1 MANPNHPTRA
11 ETPMAFIRAMV
22 EAYTQRGLD
31 PSSALRKA
39 QITPSQLKSTNARV
53 TTLQME
59 WMSEAAMREL
69 DDEALGWF
77 RRRLPWGSYGMLV
90 RASLTAPN
98 LGVALQRW
106 CRHHKLLTEDIVL
119 TLTQDKGVA
128 SLALHEHHPLGRM
141 REFCTVSVLRNALGV
156 ACWLSDSRIALSHT
170 ELNYPAPAHVDSYRV
185 LFEGPT
191 HFDAPVSRLCFD
203 AGYLQLPVRRDEAA
217 LQRMLERALLLIE
230 RNIFVYRS
238 GWLVI
243 LSGFFEPLFYLLSI
257 GLGIGALVG
266 GVVVDGQEIPYTAF
280 VAPALLASSAMNGA
294 TSHRA
299 AGTAATAR
307 WAACTKI
314 RSMSDDTFSSR
325 APSLPMPMIQ
335 KSMSP
340 PASLRGAPCRASSSD
355 RAWASAA
362 SSVTATTTSSM
373 APSGGAQALAIRA
386 VPCTS

>member
-1 MANPNHPTRA
+1 
-11 ETPMAFIRAMV
+11 
-22 EAYTQRGLD
+22 
-31 PSSALRKA
+31 
-39 QITPSQLKSTNARV
+39 
-53 TTLQME
+53 
-59 WMSEAAMREL
+59 MREL

-106 CRHHKLLTEDIVL
+106 CRHHHLLTEDIEL

-217 LQRMLERALLLIE
+217 LQRMLERALLLTVRPYRRDRRLVE
-230 RNIFVYRS
+230 RVRQV
-238 GWLVI
+238 LA
-243 LSGFFEPLFYLLSI
+243 E
-257 GLGIGALVG
+257 
-266 GVVVDGQEIPYTAF
+266 Q
-280 VAPALLASSAMNGA
+280 PALGRNAEDLAAALNLSPR
-294 TSHRA
+294 TLHRQLRDE
-299 AGTAATAR
+299 G
-307 WAACTKI
+307 
-314 RSMSDDTFSSR
+314 
-325 APSLPMPMIQ
+325 
-335 KSMSP
+335 
-340 PASLRGAPCRASSSD
+340 ASLQQLKDSVRQQLARDLLLRTAKPLKQI
-355 RAWASAA
+355 AA
-362 SSVTATTTSSM
+362 EVGFQNEKSF
-373 APSGGAQALAIRA
+373 IRA
-386 VPCTS
+386 FRQWTGLAPEAFRQQA